1 MAAAA
6 DAVRLEG
13 LIPPSMTEGNRVLVY
28 RVPRGV
34 AGVISPWKWPY
45 TMPGEI
51 VAPARVLVSE
61 PSGIVTTWSA
71 WDLGAPDSW
80 RRRRQGLTEQR
91 VRPGHSSEST
101 SSSPLDA
108 SADHRSRRLR
118 VR

>member
-34 AGVISPWKWPY
+34 GGVISPWNWPY

-51 VAPARVLVSE
+51 VAPAL
-61 PSGIVTTWSA
+61 
-71 WDLGAPDSW
+71 
-80 RRRRQGLTEQR
+80 
-91 VRPGHSSEST
+91 
-101 SSSPLDA
+101 A
-108 SADHRSRRLR
+108 SAELKTIVVHLG
-118 VR
+118 